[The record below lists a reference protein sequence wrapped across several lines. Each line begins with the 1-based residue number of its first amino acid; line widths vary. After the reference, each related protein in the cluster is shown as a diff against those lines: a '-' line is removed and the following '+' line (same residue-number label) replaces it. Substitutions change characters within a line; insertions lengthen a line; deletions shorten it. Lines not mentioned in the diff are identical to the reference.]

1 MNPIRAHRMKI
12 EAATQAAR
20 SGDDYGGITDEF
32 KEMLHRDKLLLKAER
47 SVTAKEALKRTLLP
61 KYAPYI
67 EGVMEAGNG
76 KPDPLFSTLLIW
88 RLDASDVDG
97 ALDMA
102 EYALAHGLESPD
114 EHQRTTAEILIEVGI
129 EKLTKDGV
137 LVSNAR
143 PTLERIA
150 RLTEGESIVDQV
162 AAKLF
167 RVRGNAALKDQDAG
181 VAVEHFKRA
190 LALHP
195 AAGCKAELK
204 RAEKE
209 LKALAPQA

>member
-12 EAATQAAR
+12 EAAAQAAR
-20 SGDDYGGITDEF
+20 SGDDYGGVNDEF
-32 KEMLHRDKLLLKAER
+32 REMFHRDKLLLKAER
-47 SVTAKEALKRTLLP
+47 SVTAKEAIKKTLLP

-67 EGVMEAGNG
+67 EGVLEAGNG

-88 RLDASDVDG
+88 RLDAGDIDG

-102 EYALAHGLESPD
+102 EYALAHGFASPD

-129 EKLTKDGV
+129 EKLTKDGL
-137 LVSNAR
+137 LVDHAR
-143 PTLERIA
+143 STLERIA

-167 RVRGNAALKDQDAG
+167 KARGNAALADQDAG
-181 VAVEHFKRA
+181 AAVEHFKRA

-195 AAGCKAELK
+195 SVGCKPQLK
-204 RAEKE
+204 KAEKVLE
-209 LKALAPQA
+209 ALAP